1 MACGHC
7 RSLGT
12 ALISGSLFVRDSQGT
27 RKHTRTQ
34 ESSSSV
40 FHSFFPRPKLFFIS
54 AFVWTLVTILAWYFI
69 FSGLGD
75 SLGYVMPEQE
85 PFDLTYFL
93 VPANLWFYGY
103 FACCLL
109 LFGGVWTIIAKDHPW
124 IMWSIWGSLLII
136 AVTYFG
142 VQISVVINNF
152 RRPFGDL
159 LQNALSQKPGI
170 TVDNLY
176 DRQRVFAKIAFLS
189 MAVSILTDFFT
200 SHYIFRWRTAMNDF
214 YMSKW
219 EKLRHIEGASQR
231 VQEDTMRFSQ
241 TLEGLGISLIN
252 SVMTLVV
259 FLPILF
265 GLSGYVTE
273 LPIIGELPHALF
285 WLAIFWSA
293 FGTILLET
301 VGIKLPG
308 LNFRNQRVEAAYRKE
323 LVYGEDHA
331 DRAQPL
337 TVKELYSNVRKNY
350 FRMYFHYLYFNV
362 ARYFYIQADAM
373 FLLLM
378 LVPTIVAGK
387 ITYGIYQQIATAFG
401 QVSNSFQYLVTSW
414 TTIIELLSI
423 HKRLKAFEAAID
435 DEPLPTIDQRYLDR
449 EEHDGEMAANK
460 PY

>member
-1 MACGHC
+1 M
-7 RSLGT
+7 
-12 ALISGSLFVRDSQGT
+12 
-27 RKHTRTQ
+27 
-34 ESSSSV
+34 
-40 FHSFFPRPKLFFIS
+40 FHSFFPKPKLFFTS
-54 AFVWTLVTILAWYFI
+54 AVVWAFIAIFGWYFV
-69 FSGLGD
+69 FQALGD

-85 PFDLTYFL
+85 PYDLSYFI
-93 VPANLWFYGY
+93 VPANLYFYAY
-103 FACCLL
+103 LAACLS
-109 LFGGVWTIIAKDHPW
+109 LFGAFWTVAAKDHPW
-124 IMWSIWGSLLII
+124 KYWSIWGSLLII

-142 VQISVVINNF
+142 VQVSVVINNF

-159 LQNALSQKPGI
+159 LQNALSKQPGI
-170 TVDNLY
+170 TAWDFYSL
-176 DRQRVFAKIAFLS
+176 QIVFAKLVFFS

-200 SHYIFRWRTAMNDF
+200 SHYVFRWRTAMNNF

-219 EKLRHIEGASQR
+219 DKLRHIEGASQR
-231 VQEDTMRFSQ
+231 VQEDTMRFSA
-241 TLEGLGISLIN
+241 TVEGLGITLIN

-265 GLSGYVTE
+265 ALSSYVSE
-273 LPIIGELPHALF
+273 LPVIGEVPHALF
-285 WLAIFWSA
+285 WLAILWSA
-293 FGTILLET
+293 FGTILLAT

-331 DRAQPL
+331 ERADPV
-337 TVKELYSNVRKNY
+337 TVKELFGNVRKNY
-350 FRMYFHYLYFNV
+350 FRMYWHYLYFNV
-362 ARYFYIQADAM
+362 ARYFYIQADAV

-401 QVSNSFQYLVTSW
+401 QVSNSFQYLVNSW

-435 DEPLPTIDQRYLDR
+435 DKPLPEIDQRYLKR
-449 EEHDGEMAANK
+449 EAEDGELAANK
-460 PY
+460 PT

>member
-1 MACGHC
+1 
-7 RSLGT
+7 
-12 ALISGSLFVRDSQGT
+12 
-27 RKHTRTQ
+27 
-34 ESSSSV
+34 V
-40 FHSFFPRPKLFFIS
+40 FHSFFPRPKQFFLS
-54 AFVWTLVTILAWYFI
+54 AVVWAFVAILAWYFI
-69 FSGLGD
+69 VSGIGN

-93 VPANLWFYGY
+93 VPANLFFYAY
-103 FACCLL
+103 FVLCLV
-109 LFGGVWTIIAKDHPW
+109 LFGGIWTLIAKDHPW
-124 IMWSIWGSLLII
+124 KRWSVWGSLLII

-159 LQNALSQKPGI
+159 LQNALSKQPGI
-170 TVDNLY
+170 TAWDFY
-176 DRQRVFAKIAFLS
+176 DLQIIFAKIAFLS
-189 MAVSILTDFFT
+189 MGVSILTDFFT

-214 YMSKW
+214 YMANW

-231 VQEDTMRFSQ
+231 VQEDTMRFSA
-241 TLEGLGISLIN
+241 TLEGLGITLIN

-265 GLSGYVTE
+265 SLSSYVSE
-273 LPIIGELPHALF
+273 LPIIGEVPHALF
-285 WLAIFWSA
+285 WLAILWSA
-293 FGTILLET
+293 FGTILLAT

-331 DRAQPL
+331 DRAQPP
-337 TVKELYSNVRKNY
+337 TVRELYGNVRKNY
-350 FRMYFHYLYFNV
+350 FRMYWHYLYFNV
-362 ARYFYIQADAM
+362 ARYFYIQADAV
-373 FLLLM
+373 FLLTM

-387 ITYGIYQQIATAFG
+387 ITYGIYQQIATAFS

-435 DEPLPTIDQRYLDR
+435 DKPLPEIDQRYLKR
-449 EEHDGEMAANK
+449 EARDGELAADK
-460 PY
+460 PT

>member
-1 MACGHC
+1 
-7 RSLGT
+7 
-12 ALISGSLFVRDSQGT
+12 
-27 RKHTRTQ
+27 
-34 ESSSSV
+34 V

-54 AFVWTLVTILAWYFI
+54 AAAWSFVAILAWYFI
-69 FSGLGD
+69 FAGIGDRAGFGL
-75 SLGYVMPEQE
+75 PEGASE
-85 PFDLTYFL
+85 PYDLTYFIM
-93 VPANLWFYGY
+93 PSNLYFYAY
-103 FACCLL
+103 FAICLL
-109 LFGGVWTIIAKDHPW
+109 LFGAAWSFIAKENPW
-124 IMWSIWGSLLII
+124 IGWSVWGSLLII

-142 VQISVVINNF
+142 VQVSVVINNW
-152 RRPFGDL
+152 RRPFGDTL
-159 LQNALSQKPGI
+159 MNALSGKGGTAWDFYSLMMI
-170 TVDNLY
+170 
-176 DRQRVFAKIAFLS
+176 FAQVAFVS
-189 MAVSILTDFFT
+189 MTVSILTDFFT

-219 EKLRHIEGASQR
+219 EQLRHIEGASQR
-231 VQEDTMRFSQ
+231 VQEDTMRFSS

-273 LPIIGELPHALF
+273 LPIIGAIPHALF
-285 WLAIFWSA
+285 WLAIFWAA
-293 FGTILLET
+293 FGTVLLAT

-331 DRAQPL
+331 DRAQPP
-337 TVKELYSNVRKNY
+337 TVKELYANVRTNY
-350 FRMYFHYLYFNV
+350 FRMYWHYLYFNV
-362 ARYFYIQADAM
+362 ARYFYIQADAL
-373 FLLLM
+373 FLLFM

-401 QVSNSFQYLVTSW
+401 QVSNSFQYLVNSW

-435 DEPLPTIDQRYLDR
+435 GGPLPDIDQRYLER
-449 EEHDGEMAANK
+449 EAEGGEMAANK
-460 PY
+460 PT

>member
-1 MACGHC
+1 M
-7 RSLGT
+7 
-12 ALISGSLFVRDSQGT
+12 
-27 RKHTRTQ
+27 
-34 ESSSSV
+34 
-40 FHSFFPRPKLFFIS
+40 FHSFFPHPKQFFLS
-54 AFVWTLVTILAWYFI
+54 AVVWAFVAILAWYFI
-69 FSGLGD
+69 VSGIGD

-85 PFDLTYFL
+85 PFDLSYFL
-93 VPANLWFYGY
+93 VPANLFFYAY
-103 FACCLL
+103 FVLCLV
-109 LFGGVWTIIAKDHPW
+109 LFGGIWTLLAKDNPW
-124 IMWSIWGSLLII
+124 KRWSIWGSLLII

-159 LQNALSQKPGI
+159 LQNALSKQPGI
-170 TVDNLY
+170 TAWDFY
-176 DRQRVFAKIAFLS
+176 DLQIIFAKIAFLS
-189 MAVSILTDFFT
+189 MGVSILTDFFT

-231 VQEDTMRFSQ
+231 VQEDTMRFSA
-241 TLEGLGISLIN
+241 TLEGLGITLIN

-265 GLSGYVTE
+265 SLSSYVSE
-273 LPIIGELPHALF
+273 LPIIGEVPHALF
-285 WLAIFWSA
+285 WLAIIWSA
-293 FGTILLET
+293 FGTILLAT

-331 DRAQPL
+331 DRAQPP
-337 TVKELYSNVRKNY
+337 TVKELYGNVRKNY
-350 FRMYFHYLYFNV
+350 FRMYWHYLYFNV
-362 ARYFYIQADAM
+362 ARYFYIQADAV

-401 QVSNSFQYLVTSW
+401 QVSNSFQYLVNSW

-435 DEPLPTIDQRYLDR
+435 EKPLPEIDQRYLER
-449 EEHDGEMAANK
+449 EAEGGELNANR
-460 PY
+460 PT

>member
-1 MACGHC
+1 M
-7 RSLGT
+7 
-12 ALISGSLFVRDSQGT
+12 
-27 RKHTRTQ
+27 
-34 ESSSSV
+34 
-40 FHSFFPRPKLFFIS
+40 FHSFFPKPKLFFTSAIVW
-54 AFVWTLVTILAWYFI
+54 AFVAILGWYFI
-69 FSGLGD
+69 VDPWGQ

-85 PFDLTYFL
+85 PYDLTYFL
-93 VPANLWFYGY
+93 VPANVFFYAY
-103 FACCLL
+103 LALCLGAFG
-109 LFGGVWTIIAKDHPW
+109 LFWTIVAREHPW
-124 IMWSIWGSLLII
+124 KYWSVWGSLLII

-142 VQISVVINNF
+142 VQVTVVINNF

-159 LQNALSQKPGI
+159 LQNALSKQPGI
-170 TVDNLY
+170 TTWDFYSL
-176 DRQRVFAKIAFLS
+176 QIVFAKLVFFS

-231 VQEDTMRFSQ
+231 VQEDTMRFSA
-241 TLEGLGISLIN
+241 TLEGLGITLIN

-265 GLSGYVTE
+265 GLSSYVSE
-273 LPIIGELPHALF
+273 LPIIGEVPHALF
-285 WLAIFWSA
+285 WLAILWSA
-293 FGTILLET
+293 FGTVLLAT

-331 DRAQPL
+331 DRADPI
-337 TVKELYSNVRKNY
+337 TVKQLFSNVRKNY
-350 FRMYFHYLYFNV
+350 FRMYWHYLYFNV
-362 ARYFYIQADAM
+362 ARYFYIQADAV

-401 QVSNSFQYLVTSW
+401 QVSNSFQYLVNSW

-435 DEPLPTIDQRYLDR
+435 DKPLPEIDQRYLKR
-449 EEHDGEMAANK
+449 EAEDGELAANK
-460 PY
+460 PT